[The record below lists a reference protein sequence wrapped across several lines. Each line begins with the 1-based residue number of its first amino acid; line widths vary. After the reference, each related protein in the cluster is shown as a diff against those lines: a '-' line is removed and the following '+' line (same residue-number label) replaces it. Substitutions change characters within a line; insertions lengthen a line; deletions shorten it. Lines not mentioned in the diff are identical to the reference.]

1 MIYLTASRAMFPLI
15 NKCKQSQLTLD
26 IQLDMFD
33 RVVLPILDDG
43 CEIWGPEMSDIG
55 VTLQLRFYKRSSK

>member
-1 MIYLTASRAMFPLI
+1 MFPLI